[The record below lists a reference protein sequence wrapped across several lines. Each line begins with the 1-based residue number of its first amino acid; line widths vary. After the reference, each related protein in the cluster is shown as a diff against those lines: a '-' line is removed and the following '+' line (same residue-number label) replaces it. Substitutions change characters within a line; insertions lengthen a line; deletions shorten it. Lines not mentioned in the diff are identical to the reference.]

1 MLGAIAKSVHPYY
14 YISKTT
20 GRMVEDFIA
29 INLTEIYNVTFV
41 YNVAPS
47 FIDKLA
53 DVTVTTNERLVV
65 KLPDIYDPDSS

>member
-1 MLGAIAKSVHPYY
+1 
-14 YISKTT
+14 
-20 GRMVEDFIA
+20 MVEDFIA